1 MVVNL
6 DIVLHWCADESYHF
20 PRVPITSTDMG
31 YTIHDQLFV
40 LVYMDLVTKVTCVI
54 RNGIEV
60 AVGMAPTSLLV
71 ARVNS

>member
-1 MVVNL
+1 MA
-6 DIVLHWCADESYHF
+6 I
-20 PRVPITSTDMG
+20 ISTDMG